1 MESIDDD
8 WESFLQND
16 YGNDTDGDVQ
26 INNRKFENNGKNHHS
41 TDVTNIP
48 KCSDLYISTKTKI
61 SYLNKQD
68 IDIKR
73 IFWDIPILDYTTP
86 KNGII
91 KKQIKYSSTCKEE
104 TESIEQRLVNIKCYE
119 EQIIEHIDNPEG
131 RIKFKHQRKIS
142 IGTCKKDILSYRS
155 KKKRAFFN
163 CFVLIMR
170 LYDDVDETFKEMHVK
185 VFNTGKLEIPGIQS
199 DVFLEKVLHL
209 LVTTLQPFL
218 GNDLTHLS
226 EKSET
231 VLINSNFN
239 CGYYIDRDKLY
250 DLLKYKYRINSNFDA
265 CSYPGIQSKFYYDNT
280 LPETDGLQQ
289 TGPQT
294 GPQTGQQPNH
304 IDFET
309 ISFMIFRTGS
319 VLIVGKCEENVLF
332 QIYDFIKHILET
344 EYEDVHSIN
353 IDETPNTSKS
363 RKTKIRKKTLLFD
376 CA

>member
-16 YGNDTDGDVQ
+16 YGDELDDDIQ
-26 INNRKFENNGKNHHS
+26 INNRKNENNDENNGENTHL
-41 TDVTNIP
+41 TNVTNIP
-48 KCSDLYISTKTKI
+48 KCSDIYISTKTKI
-61 SYLNKQD
+61 AYLNKQNL
-68 IDIKR
+68 DIKK
-73 IFWDIPILDYTTP
+73 IFWDIPILNYTTP

-104 TESIEQRLVNIKCYE
+104 TALVEQRLVNIKCYE

-163 CFVLIMR
+163 CFVIIMR
-170 LYDDVDETFKEMHVK
+170 LYDNKSETFKEMHVK
-185 VFNTGKLEIPGIQS
+185 VFNTGKLEIPGIQC
-199 DVFLEKVLHL
+199 DVFLDKVLQL
-209 LVTTLQPFL
+209 LVTTLRPFV
-218 GNDLTHLS
+218 GDDLVHLP

-280 LPETDGLQQ
+280 LPET
-289 TGPQT
+289 

-309 ISFMIFRTGS
+309 VSFMIFRTGS

-332 QIYDFIKHILET
+332 KIYDFIKHILET
-344 EYEDVHSIN
+344 EYETICSIN
-353 IDETPNTSKS
+353 NTETISPAKS
-363 RKTKIRKKTLLFD
+363 RKRKIRKKTLLFD
-376 CA
+376 CV